1 RAKAQI
7 KVGMLAARES
17 PTRRADQMARQLL
30 AFGRVPSGQEL
41 SRRIES
47 VNHDSLKQAANRL
60 LQGQPTFAV
69 IGPHTGLPD
78 VKRLK
83 TDFVPL

>member
-1 RAKAQI
+1 MSKQDDTLHSEDVQTLHNMGYA
-7 KVGMLAARES
+7 
-17 PTRRADQMARQLL
+17 
-30 AFGRVPSGQEL
+30 QEL

-60 LQGQPTFAV
+60 LQGRPTFAV